1 MARAKSELLV
11 TQSLMDR
18 LTDYEEWPTTR
29 NASLRMYREGIKRD
43 VEWLLNSRRPVVP
56 ELEGRV
62 LASKSV
68 FNFGLPD
75 LTSFSVKNA
84 DPGALLVAIR
94 QTLLSF
100 EPRIKEPRVFLVR
113 TDVLARSLRFHVE
126 GKLMFENGEEDISFD
141 TVLEVTNGGYEVK

>member
-18 LTDYEEWPTTR
+18 LTNYEDWPTTR

-62 LASKSV
+62 MASKSV

-84 DPGALLVAIR
+84 DPGALLIAIR
-94 QTLLSF
+94 QTLLNF
-100 EPRIKEPRVFLVR
+100 EPRIKDPRVFLVR